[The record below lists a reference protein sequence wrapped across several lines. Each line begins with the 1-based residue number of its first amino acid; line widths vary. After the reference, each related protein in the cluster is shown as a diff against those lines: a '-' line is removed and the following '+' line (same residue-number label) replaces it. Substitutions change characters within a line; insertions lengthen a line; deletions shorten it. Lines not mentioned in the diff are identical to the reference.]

1 MTLRRFLALLG
12 AILGFALYFAP
23 PPEGVSEG
31 VMQVAGVVAVTVAL
45 WATAVVP
52 EYFTAILFFF
62 FAVTLTG
69 LTPKVVFSG
78 FHSAAAWMIFGG
90 LIIGV
95 AVQSTGLGARMA
107 RVLLDRFGRS
117 YLGLLFGTVT
127 VAALAAFV
135 LPTNTGRVLVLVPI
149 FMSLADRLGFDEGS
163 NGRTA
168 LALAVGAGTLYPG
181 LAILP
186 SAVPNLV
193 LMSAAESTYGI
204 APTYG
209 RYFLLHFPV
218 IGLVSIIA
226 LPLILC
232 ALFPDI
238 PRHRASIAKPGS
250 MNLDERKLVLLLF
263 AALALW
269 ASDFAHG
276 ISPAWIALG
285 AGLLCL
291 VPKIGVLPPSAI
303 VNKINLAPWFFIAG
317 VVSMS
322 AAVSASGLGD
332 LVGR

>member
-1 MTLRRFLALLG
+1 MK
-12 AILGFALYFAP
+12 
-23 PPEGVSEG
+23 
-31 VMQVAGVVAVTVAL
+31 VAGVVAVTVGL

-78 FHSAAAWMIFGG
+78 FQSAAAWMIFGG

-117 YLGLLFGTVT
+117 YLGLLFGTVV

-186 SAVPNLV
+186 SAIPNLV
-193 LMSAAESTYGI
+193 LMGAAESIYGI

-209 RYFLLHFPV
+209 GYFLLHFPV
-218 IGLVSIIA
+218 IGLVSVIA
-226 LPLILC
+226 LPLILRV
-232 ALFPDI
+232 LFPDTL
-238 PRHRASIAKPGS
+238 RRRASITVSGS
-250 MNLDERKLVLLLF
+250 INRDERKLVFLLL
-263 AALALW
+263 ATLAL
-269 ASDFAHG
+269 
-276 ISPAWIALG
+276 
-285 AGLLCL
+285 
-291 VPKIGVLPPSAI
+291 
-303 VNKINLAPWFFIAG
+303 
-317 VVSMS
+317 
-322 AAVSASGLGD
+322 
-332 LVGR
+332 